1 MTTRLRSKRILKIT
15 GLITGILLLLLFAFH
30 TWINYNARH
39 IIENLVETRSKGR
52 LKMKLEKFRFS
63 WFSRKV
69 ELTNAVIYTADSVNA
84 VTAYRFEVQ
93 HIKLS
98 VQKIWPII
106 FDNKLLIDSL
116 NLDQPQIA
124 VTRLKPLPSDSNR
137 RKDVSIPEEMGKIYH
152 SIQDA
157 LQTLQVNRF
166 QINNARFTLTNR
178 IHPDQVPLRISNIH
192 FHIDNLSVDTSS
204 RNNKLLFSENVVL
217 TTRNQDIVFPDGKQR
232 LSFRGFHINLKQRLV
247 EFDSCTMST
256 EQKDKARSQFR
267 VFFDTLRLARID
279 FDTLYKSEVIKADTV
294 YCLNPRFNLTVENTN
309 RKAKTDNKAA
319 PKLEEIVQQ
328 LTGDL
333 LVDQLIV
340 KNADF
345 HIRTNINQRPASF
358 DFTQNNF
365 DLEGLKVSQT
375 AARPITVKRVA
386 LAIRNYENFIRDS
399 TYKLKFD
406 SILISENRV
415 FLNRFEF
422 KKQAGG
428 KVSSSFSIP
437 RFELTG
443 FSWDDLVF
451 NQQLKAAEATLY
463 NPSIN
468 YSTIDGT
475 TTTSTGKKSI
485 FATLADIG
493 QVIQLDKMNVV
504 KGRIDITLPHNN
516 AVQLREATMS
526 IRTPPL
532 FLAKKARAFEHAVDY
547 LSFSSG
553 LIKAG
558 KIEIAL
564 DQVQYTGKANGY
576 LLARKAR
583 VKDQDSRMDIMAQ
596 NAAVDDIL
604 TDEVTG
610 DITATGIRWDKADVW
625 LLLPPPGQQRRKQPS
640 IELKDLSGAHTNV
653 LISAGNKNIR
663 AVISEVSLDELLA
676 EEGKPL
682 HLKNPHV
689 RGRAF
694 ELRDSNTV
702 LSVGSFGIDDQ
713 RSSFLK
719 NLIYEQQ
726 RLPVTT
732 QLRIPSVLITP
743 DINAML
749 QGRYEMKQLLL
760 DHPVLQAELS
770 DKGPGAFLPLTK
782 IGRLEI
788 LQPEINLGIAGRQG
802 KIRLDWNGSLVKE
815 NKVAIDELEV
825 SKQPDELRV
834 RSLALNLDHFRYTSP
849 KGKHYDAGEGSIETV
864 IHQVVYHPAGDEPA
878 DWSATVNRMD
888 ARHFIIDSVGRKNGI
903 LKVEQAT
910 INELRINN
918 DILTDPYQ
926 LVAANTR
933 FSLERF
939 TGNYRDGVKQFDW
952 QNAGYRQYD
961 HTVRVDTFS
970 YRHALDKDSFMARQ
984 RYQKD
989 YIAVGCGPLRIGPV
1003 DRESFIKDSVFRIG
1017 KINIEKAWFTDY
1029 KDKRLPFAEG
1039 AIRLLPANLVQHIP
1053 FRIAADSIQVSE
1065 GQVDYTEFSQKTN
1078 AAGTIPIRRM
1088 EITLLD
1094 VKNHGIH
1101 ANDSL
1106 TIKAVGYVMD
1116 SIWMQLRVRQ
1126 SYTDSLG
1133 GFKLTMAA
1141 KPGDLRILNP
1151 VLIPLVSAKLIS
1163 GEVDTMRLRA
1173 VGREYLA
1180 IGEMKMPYKN
1190 LRFRYLRSGKDE
1202 RQRFSTRVLNYVANN
1217 FILRK
1222 KNSTRTGQVFAY
1234 RVRDR
1239 SSINYL
1245 LRIAL
1250 SGMSSSAGLK
1260 KNRKLYHRYQHEL
1273 EKKGLP
1279 PPVYE

>member
-1 MTTRLRSKRILKIT
+1 MARKNSGKKLLKIS
-15 GLITGILLLLLFAFH
+15 GIITGCLLLLFFAFH

-39 IIENLVETRSKGR
+39 IIENLVESRSKGK

-106 FDNKLLIDSL
+106 FDNKLLIDSM

-124 VTRLKPLPSDSNR
+124 VTRLKPLPSDSSR
-137 RKDVSIPEEMGKIYH
+137 KKDVSIPEELGKIYH

-157 LQTLQVNRF
+157 LQTLKVNRF
-166 QINNARFTLTNR
+166 QINDARFTLTNR
-178 IHPDQVPLRISNIH
+178 IHPEKVPLRISNIH
-192 FHIDNLSVDTSS
+192 FHIDNLSVDTST
-204 RNNKLLFSENVVL
+204 NQKLLFSDNVVL

-256 EQKDKARSQFR
+256 EQKDRTRSQFR

-309 RKAKTDNKAA
+309 RKARTENKAT

-345 HIRTNINQRPASF
+345 HIRTNFNERPASF

-415 FLNRFEF
+415 FLNQFVF
-422 KKQAGG
+422 KKQTRG
-428 KVSSSFSIP
+428 KISNSFSIP

-451 NQQLKAAEATLY
+451 NQQLKASEATLY

-468 YSTIDGT
+468 YTSGDGNSTT
-475 TTTSTGKKSI
+475 ATGKKSI
-485 FATLADIG
+485 FATLAEIG
-493 QVIQLDKMNVV
+493 QVIQLDKMNIVD
-504 KGRIDITLPHNN
+504 GQINIALPHEN
-516 AVQLREATMS
+516 AVQLRQTNLTV
-526 IRTPPL
+526 RTPPI
-532 FLAKKARAFEHAVDY
+532 FLARKARAFEHAVDF

-558 KIEIAL
+558 KVEIAL
-564 DQVQYTGKANGY
+564 DQVRYTGKQNGY

-583 VKDQDSRMDIMAQ
+583 VKDKDSRMDITAE

-625 LLLPPPGQQRRKQPS
+625 LLIPPAGQQKKHQPS
-640 IELKDLSGAHTNV
+640 IELKDLSGANTQV
-653 LISAGNKNIR
+653 LISTGNKNIR
-663 AVISEVSLDELLA
+663 AEIDEVAFDELLA

-682 HLKNPHV
+682 QLRNPHLQ
-689 RGRAF
+689 GRRF
-694 ELRDSNTV
+694 EILDST
-702 LSVGSFGIDDQ
+702 LAIKIGSFSVGDQ
-713 RSSFLK
+713 RISLLK
-719 NLIYEQQ
+719 ELSYEQK
-726 RLPVTT
+726 RLPNTT
-732 QLRIPSVLITP
+732 KLTISSVALIP

-749 QGRYEMKQLLL
+749 QGRYEMSQLLL
-760 DHPVLQAELS
+760 EHPILSAALS
-770 DKGPGAFLPLTK
+770 DEGPGAWLPLTR
-782 IGRLEI
+782 IGKLQVN
-788 LQPEINLGIAGRQG
+788 QPEIKLGIQGRQG
-802 KIRLDWNGSLVKE
+802 KIKLDWNGAIVKE
-815 NKVAIDELEV
+815 NKIAIEDLAV
-825 SKQPDELRV
+825 SKTPDELRM
-834 RSLALNLDHFRYTSP
+834 RSLSLNLDHFRYTSP
-849 KGKHYDAGEGSIETV
+849 KGKHYDAGSGSIETV
-864 IHQVVYHPAGDEPA
+864 INDLIFHPAGDEPA
-878 DWSATVNRMD
+878 DWSATVSRLD
-888 ARHFIIDSVGRKNGI
+888 ARQFIVDSIGRKNGI
-903 LKVEQAT
+903 MQVEHAGIRGLK
-910 INELRINN
+910 INN

-933 FSLERF
+933 FSLEKF
-939 TGNYRDGVKQFDW
+939 TGNYRDGVKVFDW
-952 QNAGYRQYD
+952 KNAGYHQLD
-961 HTVRVDTFS
+961 HTVTVDTFS

-984 RYQKD
+984 VYQKD
-989 YIAVGCGPLRIGPV
+989 YIAVGCGRLRIGPV
-1003 DRESFIKDSVFRIG
+1003 NRELFIKDSVFQIG
-1017 KINIEKAWFTDY
+1017 KINIDNAWFTDF

-1039 AIRLLPANLVQHIP
+1039 SIRMLPASLVQHIP
-1053 FRIAADSIQVSE
+1053 FRIAADSIQIAQ

-1078 AAGTIPIRRM
+1078 SAGTIPIRRM
-1088 EITLLD
+1088 GITLLD
-1094 VKNHGIH
+1094 VKNHGIKRS
-1101 ANDSL
+1101 DSL
-1106 TIKAVGYVMD
+1106 TIKATGYIMD

-1133 GFKLTMAA
+1133 GFKLTMQA
-1141 KPGDLRILNP
+1141 KPGDLRVLNP

-1163 GEVDTMRLRA
+1163 GEVDTIRLRA

-1180 IGEMKMPYKN
+1180 IGEMNMPYKN

-1202 RQRFSTRVLNYVANN
+1202 RQRFSTRVLNYFANN
-1217 FILRK
+1217 FIIRK

-1250 SGMSSSAGLK
+1250 SGMSSSAGLH
-1260 KNRKLYHRYQHEL
+1260 KNRKLYRRYQQEL
-1273 EKKGLP
+1273 QQKGLP

>member
-1 MTTRLRSKRILKIT
+1 MTTKRSSKRLLKIT
-15 GLITGILLLLLFAFH
+15 GIVTGTLLLLFFAFH

-39 IIENLVETRSKGR
+39 IIENLVESRSKGR

-69 ELTNAVIYTADSVNA
+69 ELTNAVIYTADSINA

-124 VTRLKPLPSDSNR
+124 VTRLKPLPTDSVR
-137 RKDVSIPEEMGKIYH
+137 KKDVSIPEELGKIYH

-157 LQTLQVNRF
+157 LQTLKVNRF
-166 QINNARFTLTNR
+166 QINDARFTLTNR
-178 IHPDQVPLRISNIH
+178 IHPDQVPLHISNIH

-204 RNNKLLFSENVVL
+204 NKKLLFSDNVVL
-217 TTRNQDIVFPDGKQR
+217 TARHQDIVFPDGKQR
-232 LSFRGFHINLKQRLV
+232 LAFRGFHINLKQRLV

-256 EQKDKARSQFR
+256 EQQDKTRSQFR
-267 VFFDTLRLARID
+267 VFFDTLRLAHID

-294 YCLNPRFNLTVENTN
+294 YCLNPRFNLTVENTG
-309 RKAKTDNKAA
+309 RKANSERKAA
-319 PKLEEIVQQ
+319 PRLGEIVQQ

-345 HIRTNINQRPASF
+345 HIRTNINKRPASF

-375 AARPITVKRVA
+375 DERPITVKRVA

-451 NQQLKAAEATLY
+451 NQQLKASEATLY

-468 YSTIDGT
+468 YTSGDGNTAT
-475 TTTSTGKKSI
+475 TTGKKSI
-485 FATLADIG
+485 FAILADIG
-493 QVIQLDKMNVV
+493 QVIQLEKMNIVDG
-504 KGRIDITLPHNN
+504 KIDIALPHDN
-516 AVQLREATMS
+516 AVQLRQTNLTV
-526 IRTPPL
+526 RTPPL
-532 FLAKKARAFEHAVDY
+532 FLARKARAFEHAVDY

-553 LIKAG
+553 VIKAR

-564 DQVQYTGKANGY
+564 DQVRYTGKENGY

-583 VKDQDSRMDIMAQ
+583 VKDQDSRMDITAE

-610 DITATGIRWDKADVW
+610 DITATGIRWTKADVW
-625 LLLPPPGQQRRKQPS
+625 LLIPAAGQQKKQQPS
-640 IELKDLSGAHTNV
+640 IELKDLSGANTHV
-653 LISAGNKNIR
+653 LIRAGNKNIR
-663 AVISEVSLDELLA
+663 ATIDAISLDELLA

-682 HLKNPHV
+682 QLKNPQL
-689 RGRAF
+689 RGNGF
-694 ELRDSNTV
+694 ELRDSNTT
-702 LSVGSFGIDDQ
+702 LAVGMFSIGDQ
-713 RSSFLK
+713 RLSQL
-719 NLIYEQQ
+719 NELLYEQK
-726 RLPVTT
+726 RMPDSTKLT
-732 QLRIPSVLITP
+732 IPSMELIP

-749 QGRYEMKQLLL
+749 QGHYNIKELTVV
-760 DHPVLQAELS
+760 HPVLTAVLS
-770 DKGPGAFLPLTK
+770 DEGAGTFLPPAQ
-782 IGRLEI
+782 IGRLQLI
-788 LQPEINLGIAGRQG
+788 QPEIRLGIQGRQG
-802 KIRLDWNGSLVKE
+802 KIQLDWNGAVVKE
-815 NKVAIDELEV
+815 NKVAIEDLQV
-825 SKQPDELRV
+825 RKSPDELRMGT
-834 RSLALNLDHFRYTSP
+834 LKLNLDHFRYTSP
-849 KGKHYDAGEGSIETV
+849 KGKHYDAGNGSIETV
-864 IHQVVYHPAGDEPA
+864 INELVYHPAGDEPA
-878 DWSATVNRMD
+878 DWSAMVSELN
-888 ARHFIIDSVGRKNGI
+888 ARHFMVDSIGRKNGI
-903 LKVEQAT
+903 MQVDEAGIRGLK
-910 INELRINN
+910 INN

-926 LVAANTR
+926 LVAANTT
-933 FSLERF
+933 FKLEKF
-939 TGNYRDGVKQFDW
+939 TGNYQDGVKKFDW
-952 QNAGYRQYD
+952 KNAGYSQYD
-961 HTVRVDTFS
+961 HTVTVDTFT

-984 RYQKD
+984 VYQKD
-989 YIAVGCGPLRIGPV
+989 YIAVGCGRLRIGPV
-1003 DRESFIKDSVFRIG
+1003 NRELFIKDSVFQIG
-1017 KINIEKAWFTDY
+1017 KINIDNAWFTDY

-1039 AIRLLPANLVQHIP
+1039 SIRMLPASLVQHIP
-1053 FRIAADSIQVSE
+1053 FRMAADTIQINR

-1088 EITLLD
+1088 DITLLD
-1094 VKNHGIH
+1094 VKNHGIKRP
-1101 ANDSL
+1101 DSL
-1106 TIKAVGYVMD
+1106 TIKATGYIMD
-1116 SIWMQLRVRQ
+1116 SIWVHLRVRQ

-1133 GFKLTMAA
+1133 GFKLTMQA

-1151 VLIPLVSAKLIS
+1151 VLIPLVSAKLVS

-1180 IGEMKMPYKN
+1180 IGEMSMPYKN

-1202 RQRFSTRVLNYVANN
+1202 RQRFSTRLLNYVANN
-1217 FILRK
+1217 FIIRK

-1234 RVRDR
+1234 RLRDR

-1250 SGMSSSAGLK
+1250 SGMSSSAGLH
-1260 KNRKLYHRYQHEL
+1260 KNRKLYHRYQQEL
-1273 EKKGLP
+1273 KKKGLP
-1279 PPVYE
+1279 PPLYE